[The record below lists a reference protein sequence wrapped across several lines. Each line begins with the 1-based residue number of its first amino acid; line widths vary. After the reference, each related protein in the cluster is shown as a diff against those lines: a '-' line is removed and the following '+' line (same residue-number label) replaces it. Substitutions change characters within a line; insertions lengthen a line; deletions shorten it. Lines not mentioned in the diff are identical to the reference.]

1 MHKLTLSEIQEIELD
16 NLLTIDRLCQKLGL
30 VYYLA
35 YGTLLGAV
43 RHQDFIPWDDDTD
56 IWMPRRDYEQL
67 IRYCEQNCPAPYKLC
82 TRKNSRDFPYGLA
95 RFSNLDYE
103 FVSTNPAEQF
113 AAGVFTDIYPLD
125 ENGASYPVAR
135 WLYRRCKWANIAYYA
150 YAANWPRN
158 FASKAAQRLYQGV
171 IHCLFGDQFAQ
182 AVDGKIQRMIFSK
195 TKNGCQHVG
204 VPAWPDG
211 GVHLLKK
218 EYFGAGQYADFAGCS
233 LRIPAKP
240 GPILREY
247 YGDYQE
253 LPPAWARYPHHDYK
267 IYPKA

>member
-103 FVSTNPAEQF
+103 FVSTNPAE
-113 AAGVFTDIYPLD
+113 
-125 ENGASYPVAR
+125 
-135 WLYRRCKWANIAYYA
+135 
-150 YAANWPRN
+150 
-158 FASKAAQRLYQGV
+158 
-171 IHCLFGDQFAQ
+171 
-182 AVDGKIQRMIFSK
+182 
-195 TKNGCQHVG
+195 
-204 VPAWPDG
+204 
-211 GVHLLKK
+211 
-218 EYFGAGQYADFAGCS
+218 
-233 LRIPAKP
+233 
-240 GPILREY
+240 
-247 YGDYQE
+247 
-253 LPPAWARYPHHDYK
+253 
-267 IYPKA
+267 